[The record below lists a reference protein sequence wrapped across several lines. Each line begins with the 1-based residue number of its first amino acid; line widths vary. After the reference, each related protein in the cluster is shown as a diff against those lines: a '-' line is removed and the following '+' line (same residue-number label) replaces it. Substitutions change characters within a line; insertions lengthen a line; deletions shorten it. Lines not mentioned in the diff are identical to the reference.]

1 MFRGSQN
8 VEPHTKRPRE
18 LSVPTLWREGKN
30 QMGNRGR
37 ESNRK
42 GERCAAGV
50 PSMEKINGGLRD
62 LQKGRGKKRVEGPG
76 KKLGQPNT
84 LRPGL
89 ESRERIRGRGEGNS
103 FRRFYF
109 PL

>member
-1 MFRGSQN
+1 M
-8 VEPHTKRPRE
+8 EPHAKRPRE

-62 LQKGRGKKRVEGPG
+62 LQKGGGKRWLGAG
-76 KKLGQPNT
+76 RKKLGQPNT

-103 FRRFYF
+103 FRRLYL